1 MGTSE
6 GNNRNN
12 QISEFGVDEESIEAN
27 VNGHQPLPKSVET
40 ADRLSVEEQKRL
52 AKLNQ
57 AASNNPIPSEYH
69 LDPDRPTPVERPVS
83 DNPALKAG
91 FVLTAVG
98 GGMGLLALI
107 WFGFIVAKPSTR
119 QTAEQPEEQ
128 VSPKIVPNESAELRG
143 RLAFQD
149 QQQAIRQNSL
159 PPVRTRST
167 PAPTRTP
174 PRTVS
179 SPSPPETIAAP
190 VRVIAA
196 PPVSR
201 QPAPVSQPSQPIDP
215 FERWSQLANVGQQ
228 RADMAIVAESANQPT
243 LTEPSPQPITE
254 QPTLTS
260 SQLRTPQP
268 TLTAQSDRSHAA
280 AFPAQPKLEDS
291 RILPTAATAP
301 SSPAIL
307 PRPSAPVY
315 VASTR
320 LEEVAIGSPD
330 ALDETGL
337 SPGARGI
344 LSRTAVTP
352 FAVTAPDSKA
362 VALGTATA
370 AQVRMPMIW
379 DTDGANDP
387 TMQRFAVELTEDMK
401 AMDNSVALP
410 IGTIFVAETN
420 QVSKSTRLVNA
431 SAIAVIYPDRDGNIR
446 QETLPAGAVLLRGK
460 AGEALVA
467 KALNDPG
474 DAIAGQDLLIGVL
487 SSLGTIGGRLNQPDV
502 EARTN
507 TSNDRFAQTI
517 VTRSRKP
524 EIWAAA
530 LEGFFAP
537 LADRLA
543 NRSDRAVDEMLRRP
557 TVAVLPEGTETS
569 IVINSTF
576 RVTR

>member
-1 MGTSE
+1 MGMTE
-6 GNNRNN
+6 DNNRNN

-57 AASNNPIPSEYH
+57 TASSNPIPSEYH
-69 LDPDRPTPVERPVS
+69 LDPDRPASVERSVS
-83 DNPALKAG
+83 DNPALKTG

-107 WFGFIVAKPSTR
+107 WFGFVVAKPSTR

-128 VSPKIVPNESAELRG
+128 ASPKIVPNESAELRG

-149 QQQAIRQNSL
+149 QQQAIRQN
-159 PPVRTRST
+159 PPPTRTRST
-167 PAPTRTP
+167 HTPTRMP

-179 SPSPPETIAAP
+179 SPSPPGTIAAP
-190 VRVIAA
+190 ARLTAA
-196 PPVSR
+196 PPVIY
-201 QPAPVSQPSQPIDP
+201 QPAPISRPSQPIDP

-228 RADMAIVAESANQPT
+228 RADMAIVAEAANQPT
-243 LTEPSPQPITE
+243 LIDPSPQPIAE
-254 QPTLTS
+254 QPTLTNSQFS
-260 SQLRTPQP
+260 SPQP
-268 TLTAQSDRSHAA
+268 TLTAQIDRAHAA
-280 AFPAQPKLEDS
+280 GFPAQPKLEDS
-291 RILPTAATAP
+291 RILPTAATVP

-307 PRPSAPVY
+307 PRPSAPGY

-337 SPGARGI
+337 SPGAKGI

-352 FAVTAPDSKA
+352 FAATAPDSKA

-370 AQVRMPMIW
+370 AQVMMPMVW

-387 TMQRFAVELTEDMK
+387 PMQRFAVELTEDMK

-410 IGTIFVAETN
+410 VGTIFVTETN
-420 QVSKSTRLVNA
+420 QVSKSTKLVNA
-431 SAIAVIYPDRDGNIR
+431 SAIAVIYPDQDGNIH

-474 DAIAGQDLLIGVL
+474 DAISGQDLLIGVL
-487 SSLGTIGGRLNQPDV
+487 SSLGTIGERFNQPNI
-502 EARTN
+502 EARTA

-524 EIWAAA
+524 ELWAAA

-543 NRSDRAVDEMLRRP
+543 KRSDRAVEEMLNRP